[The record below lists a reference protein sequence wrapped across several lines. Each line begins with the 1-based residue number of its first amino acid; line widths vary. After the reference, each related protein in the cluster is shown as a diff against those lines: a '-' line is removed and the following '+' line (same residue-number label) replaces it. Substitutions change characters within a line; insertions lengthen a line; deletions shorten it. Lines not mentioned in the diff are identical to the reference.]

1 MNEDDDIDWR
11 LEGIGLKKHSVKNK
25 AIVYHL
31 HHKRGYDLEGSE
43 INLKIFA
50 GDITILTV
58 IIKMQLLQKIDNFYL
73 TINRKFTVFGKGT
86 LTNNASEASYVSFA
100 K

>member
-1 MNEDDDIDWR
+1 M
-11 LEGIGLKKHSVKNK
+11 
-25 AIVYHL
+25 
-31 HHKRGYDLEGSE
+31 
-43 INLKIFA
+43 INVETFK
-50 GDITILTV
+50 
-58 IIKMQLLQKIDNFYL
+58 KMQLLQKIDNFYL